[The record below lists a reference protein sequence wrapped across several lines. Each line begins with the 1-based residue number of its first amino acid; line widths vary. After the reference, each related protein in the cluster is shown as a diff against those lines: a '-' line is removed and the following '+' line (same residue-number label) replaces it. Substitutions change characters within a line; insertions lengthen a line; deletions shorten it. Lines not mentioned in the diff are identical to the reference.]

1 MESIASTVITFGIPV
16 VIVFFFAVIYNKMVA
31 LRNRFKNAFAQIDVQ
46 LQRRHDLIPNL
57 VETAK
62 AYMAHESETLE
73 KVIAARNQASSVAK
87 KAAADPADGN
97 AVAKLARAEGLL
109 GGAMGS
115 FFALSENYP
124 DLKADTTMNDL
135 MEQLNSTENRVA
147 FARQGYNDAVM
158 TYQTAIESFPNNIIA
173 GFTGF
178 KPAELFE
185 IEDISV
191 KAVPKVKF

>member
-1 MESIASTVITFGIPV
+1 MEGLISILTTWAIPIV
-16 VIVFFFAVIYNKMVA
+16 AVVFFVSIYNKMVK

-62 AYMAHESETLE
+62 AYMSHEAQTLE

-87 KAAADPADGN
+87 TAAADPANGA
-97 AVAKLARAEGLL
+97 AVAKLARAEGIL

-124 DLKADTTMNDL
+124 DLKADSTMNDL
-135 MEQLNSTENRVA
+135 MEQLSSTENRVA

-158 TYQTAIESFPNNIIA
+158 TYQTAIESFPNNVIA
-173 GFTGF
+173 GFAGF
-178 KPAELFE
+178 KPAQMFE